1 MILALIMLA
10 VGVLG
15 GGLLGYR
22 LGKGAWPWRGI
33 GFGLIK

>member
-1 MILALIMLA
+1 MILELVIA
-10 VGVLG
+10 GVCLLG

>member
-22 LGKGAWPWRGI
+22 LGAGKWPWRGV
-33 GFGLIK
+33 GFSLIK